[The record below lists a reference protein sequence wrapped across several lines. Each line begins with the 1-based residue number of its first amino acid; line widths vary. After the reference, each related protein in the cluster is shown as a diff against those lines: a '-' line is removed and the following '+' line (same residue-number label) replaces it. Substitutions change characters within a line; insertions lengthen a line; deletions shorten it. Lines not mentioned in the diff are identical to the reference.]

1 MKMKQCWLL
10 VLLLSSVLTGCARY
24 TPDPIEV
31 AAIAQHDRRA
41 EAAISTDMVIEAAAK
56 VALMEKEAWQSEAH
70 IVVNAYNGAVLVSGQ
85 AQTELIK
92 QDIIEMIRRLDQV
105 KMVHD
110 HVLKDYPSNY
120 VERNNDAALLQQL
133 HAALSQIRTIPN
145 FDSGMIKV
153 IVEKSVVY
161 LMGAVHRNEG
171 AVVVNVVQHQANVK
185 QIVML
190 FEYLD

>member
-1 MKMKQCWLL
+1 MKIKQCWLMVVFISAL
-10 VLLLSSVLTGCARY
+10 IGCARY

-31 AAIAQHDRRA
+31 AAIAQHDRRT
-41 EAAISTDMVIEAAAK
+41 ELAISTDMVIEAAAK
-56 VALMEKEAWQSEAH
+56 AALMEKEAWQAEAH

-85 AQTELIK
+85 AQTELLK
-92 QDIIEMIRRLDQV
+92 QDIIEMIRRLDHV
-105 KMVHD
+105 SMVHD

-120 VERNNDAALLQQL
+120 VERNADAALLQQL
-133 HAALSQIRTIPN
+133 HAALMQIRTIPN
-145 FDSGMIKV
+145 FDSGMVKV

-161 LMGAVHRNEG
+161 LMGTVHRNEG
-171 AVVVNVVQHQANVK
+171 AVVVNVIQHQANVK